1 MSNLNVT
8 FKAPYEVIAGLKE
21 IVRRARVRNAEE
33 QKPES
38 WDKLTEDERK
48 ESNRQAHQ
56 IDMVGRFF
64 ET

>member
-1 MSNLNVT
+1 MNNLIVN
-8 FKAPYEVIAGLKE
+8 FKAPYEVVECLKE

-33 QKPES
+33 QKPEN
-38 WDKLTEDERK
+38 WAKLTEDERK

-64 ET
+64 NS